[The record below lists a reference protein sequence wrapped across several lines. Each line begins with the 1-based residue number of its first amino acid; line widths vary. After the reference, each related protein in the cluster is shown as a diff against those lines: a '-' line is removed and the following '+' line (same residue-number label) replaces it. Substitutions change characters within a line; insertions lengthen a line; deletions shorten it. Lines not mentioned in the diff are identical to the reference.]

1 MRKKTGVKAI
11 FLGML
16 FCALLYF
23 SNNFGLIDIEKT
35 AIITAVGID
44 LSEKDPEEYEVTVQI
59 AIPQA
64 SATSQDNEKAV
75 LSAEGATVSE
85 ALHQIG
91 DITGWYPNL
100 SFCNLIVLGE
110 EMLAVDANVCL
121 DYFAK
126 TLKIQ
131 YSACVAACEGKAK
144 ELLDAITPLDNISS
158 FAIQKILLKNPGMT
172 SDVAT
177 VNIKNFSV
185 GYYSPSSSAYMPYIR
200 AVPAGRADG
209 QSGETGGGQS
219 GAQGGGEEEK
229 VFDASF
235 TALFKDG
242 FFVGML
248 DDHETKTF
256 NLLKESVKENFL
268 IVDDVEID
276 GMKTDYLLNVTHNRC
291 KMKLEVENG
300 APVLR
305 VDAHIFARVED
316 RSTYEKREGL
326 QSNALMP
333 EAVARKA
340 EENFVK
346 YLSSI
351 VKKSRESGCDVLELD
366 NKLYRF
372 NNADYAALREDLYE
386 RLQLDVRVSFTG
398 AK

>member
-256 NLLKESVKENFL
+256 NLLKE
-268 IVDDVEID
+268 
-276 GMKTDYLLNVTHNRC
+276 
-291 KMKLEVENG
+291 
-300 APVLR
+300 
-305 VDAHIFARVED
+305 
-316 RSTYEKREGL
+316 
-326 QSNALMP
+326 
-333 EAVARKA
+333 
-340 EENFVK
+340 
-346 YLSSI
+346 
-351 VKKSRESGCDVLELD
+351 
-366 NKLYRF
+366 
-372 NNADYAALREDLYE
+372 
-386 RLQLDVRVSFTG
+386 
-398 AK
+398 